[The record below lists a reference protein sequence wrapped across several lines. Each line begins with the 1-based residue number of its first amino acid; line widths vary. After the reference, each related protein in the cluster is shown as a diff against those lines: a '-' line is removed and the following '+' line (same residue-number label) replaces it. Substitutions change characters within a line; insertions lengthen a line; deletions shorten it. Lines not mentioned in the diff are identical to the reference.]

1 MRGVIFSATGDRY
14 VAAAVSAAERSAR
27 LNPVPHTLFCSNSC
41 YASGIQIIPF
51 ETSGNPHID
60 KILSILAS
68 PYDETIYL
76 DVDCLAVG
84 RFTEL
89 FDLLK
94 CYDLAAAH
102 APGYRG
108 ALDPD
113 VPTSFYEIN
122 TGVLVYRRTAR
133 VLDLMREWRD
143 TYSTWLAQPPF
154 EGADGRILGQDQ
166 PAFRRCL
173 WRSRI
178 AIYILAPEYN
188 WRFLVPSF
196 LCREVKIIHG
206 FVANVDRLAARINKP
221 PLCARVYPA
230 LSKGYGID
238 SQVEADQILAE
249 LDSVR

>member
-1 MRGVIFSATGDRY
+1 MRGILFSATGNRY
-14 VAAAVSAAERSAR
+14 VAAAVSAAERSAQ

-41 YASGIQIIPF
+41 DVSGVDITLF
-51 ETSGNPHID
+51 ESSGNPHID
-60 KILSILAS
+60 KISSILAS
-68 PYDETIYL
+68 PYEETIYL

-94 CYDLAAAH
+94 YYDLAGAH

-108 ALDPD
+108 APDPD

-133 VLDLMREWRD
+133 VLDLMRDWRE
-143 TYSTWLAQPPF
+143 TYAAWLAKPPF

-166 PAFRRCL
+166 PAFRHCL
-173 WRSRI
+173 WRSGI

-188 WRFLVPSF
+188 WRLLVPSF

-221 PLCARVYPA
+221 PLRARIYPA
-230 LSKGYGID
+230 LFEDYGID
-238 SQVEADQILAE
+238 SQVEADKIIAE
-249 LDSVR
+249 LDSMS